1 MASGSETILLVED
14 DDQVRALCRRILERS
29 GYVVIDAQNAGEA
42 LLASEQHDGPI
53 DLMLT
58 DVVMPRMNGGQ
69 LAERLVSSRPT
80 MKVVFM
86 SGYTVDPAV
95 RDAITSTST
104 PFLAKPITPLALATK
119 VRQVLDGA
127 VTSTSIAPRRPG

>member
-1 MASGSETILLVED
+1 MAPGSETILLVED

-86 SGYTVDPAV
+86 SGYTDDPVV
-95 RDAITSTST
+95 RGAITSTST
-104 PFLAKPITPLALATK
+104 PFLPKPITPLALATK
-119 VRQVLDGA
+119 VRQVLDG
-127 VTSTSIAPRRPG
+127 VTTSTSIAPRRPG